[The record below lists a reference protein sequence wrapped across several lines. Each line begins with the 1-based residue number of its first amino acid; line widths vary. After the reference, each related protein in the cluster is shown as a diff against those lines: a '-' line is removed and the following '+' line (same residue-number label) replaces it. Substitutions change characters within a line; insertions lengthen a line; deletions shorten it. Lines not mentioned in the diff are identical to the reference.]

1 MVSLRIGVDAR
12 PLCHPGTGIYRYTF
26 ELLSRMC
33 RMGGE
38 WFLYSS
44 QAYGTAAFDNSTV
57 QHRIAGIPRRLRAAQ
72 SAHLFFPLW
81 SKRDGLDVFWGP
93 RHQLPLWLP
102 AGVRSIVTI
111 HDMVWRAYGDTMRF
125 PGRQIEAFFMP
136 RALKKAD
143 RVAAVSEFT
152 RAEIAGFYPGH
163 LDKISVVTG
172 AGLLSA
178 GDKQQRQSTRAGD
191 YFLFVG
197 TQEPRKNLPRLLR
210 AYAHYVE
217 RNTRARL
224 LKIVGGSGWGGQ
236 NLPLLLRELGIDGQV
251 EILTGA
257 DDAQLAE
264 MYRGA
269 HALVMPSLY
278 EGFGLPVVEALSL
291 GVPVITS
298 RESAMS
304 EVAGTA
310 ALLVDPM
317 SETDITK
324 ALHRISDDSQLYR
337 ELKTNAPLE
346 SRRYDWDRSAA
357 KMYRMITARTG
368 DQMRISDTL
377 P

>member
-1 MVSLRIGVDAR
+1 MS
-12 PLCHPGTGIYRYTF
+12 
-26 ELLSRMC
+26 
-33 RMGGE
+33 RMGGQ

-44 QAYGTAAFDNSTV
+44 QAYDSAAFDDSTV
-57 QHRIAGIPRRLRAAQ
+57 QHRIAGIPQRLRAAQ
-72 SAHLFFPLW
+72 AAHLFFPRW
-81 SKRDGLDVFWGP
+81 AKRDRLDVFWGP

-111 HDMVWRAYGDTMRF
+111 HDMVWRTYGETMRF

-143 RVAAVSEFT
+143 SVVAVSEFT
-152 RAEIAGFYPGH
+152 RAEIAGFYSGH
-163 LDKISVVTG
+163 LDKISVVPG
-172 AGLLSA
+172 ASLLSA
-178 GDKQQRQSTRAGD
+178 GVKQELDSTGAGG

-324 ALHRISDDSQLYR
+324 ALHRISDDSLLYR

>member
-1 MVSLRIGVDAR
+1 MS
-12 PLCHPGTGIYRYTF
+12 
-26 ELLSRMC
+26 
-33 RMGGE
+33 RMGGQ

-44 QAYGTAAFDNSTV
+44 QAYDSAAFDDSTV
-57 QHRIAGIPRRLRAAQ
+57 QHRIAGIPQRLRAAQ
-72 SAHLFFPLW
+72 AAHLFFPRW
-81 SKRDGLDVFWGP
+81 AKRDRLDVFWGP

-111 HDMVWRAYGDTMRF
+111 HDMVWRTYGETMRF

-143 RVAAVSEFT
+143 SVVAVSEFT
-152 RAEIAGFYPGH
+152 RAEIAGFYSGH
-163 LDKISVVTG
+163 LDKISVVPG
-172 AGLLSA
+172 ASLLSA
-178 GDKQQRQSTRAGD
+178 GVKQELDSTGAGG

-197 TQEPRKNLPRLLR
+197 TQEPRK
-210 AYAHYVE
+210 
-217 RNTRARL
+217 

-324 ALHRISDDSQLYR
+324 ALHRISDDSLLYR

-357 KMYRMITARTG
+357 KMYRIITAITG

>member
-1 MVSLRIGVDAR
+1 
-12 PLCHPGTGIYRYTF
+12 
-26 ELLSRMC
+26 
-33 RMGGE
+33 
-38 WFLYSS
+38 
-44 QAYGTAAFDNSTV
+44 
-57 QHRIAGIPRRLRAAQ
+57 
-72 SAHLFFPLW
+72 
-81 SKRDGLDVFWGP
+81 
-93 RHQLPLWLP
+93 
-102 AGVRSIVTI
+102 
-111 HDMVWRAYGDTMRF
+111 MRF

-143 RVAAVSEFT
+143 SVVAVSEFT
-152 RAEIAGFYPGH
+152 RAEIAGFYSGH
-163 LDKISVVTG
+163 LDKISVVPG
-172 AGLLSA
+172 ASLLSA
-178 GDKQQRQSTRAGD
+178 GVKQELDSTGAGG

-357 KMYRMITARTG
+357 KMYRIITAITG